1 MLEVATL
8 ATMKRVEKRHSGH
21 DWGPVNLDPLGKA
34 YIALAVLSSVILIIG
49 ISFLLVYR
57 HLDFIRIRNISLM
70 ISSLLM
76 IHVYLV
82 IVLLNY
88 PLNGSYPCDLG
99 YWVMNIYFPF
109 GVALFQAQNI
119 QLLSLS
125 VLQKKLTHQP
135 SELRHHS
142 ERTRCFLS
150 GLRIKWR
157 DSSLVYRM
165 YLCIGVGVVFQ
176 VILPSVVETR
186 HDAHSQLYSVIRRS
200 HHIPCFSEVP

>member
-1 MLEVATL
+1 MANLDE
-8 ATMKRVEKRHSGH
+8 MDRVEKRHSGH
-21 DWGPVNLDPLGKA
+21 DWGPINLDPLGKA
-34 YIALAVLSSVILIIG
+34 SIAAAVLSTVVLIIG

-57 HLDFIRIRNISLM
+57 HLDFIRIRNVTLM
-70 ISSLLM
+70 VGSLLM

-109 GVALFQAQNI
+109 GVALFQAQNL

-135 SELRHHS
+135 SKSTHHS
-142 ERTRCFLS
+142 ERTRYLLP

-157 DSSLVYRM
+157 DSSLLSRM

-176 VILPSVVETR
+176 VISPSVVE
-186 HDAHSQLYSVIRRS
+186 YMV
-200 HHIPCFSEVP
+200 PC